1 MIPECSEK
9 WDWALETNLQGHTS
23 KSININI
30 QLGFVFTGSSWI
42 FIVCVLWMSESPRA
56 GLGTRFC
63 TPHSLGLEDEEEVSG
78 GLGSGSG
85 DEHSDLD

>member
-1 MIPECSEK
+1 MIPECLEK
-9 WDWALETNLQGHTS
+9 WDWDLETNLQGYTS
-23 KSININI
+23 KSINLYAIRI
-30 QLGFVFTGSSWI
+30 VTPKVQYGFV
-42 FIVCVLWMSESPRA
+42 CVGVHYESPRA

-63 TPHSLGLEDEEEVSG
+63 TPHSLGLEEDEEVRG